1 MTIKRRDFLNGA
13 ALTIAA
19 GFVPWQLLRA
29 TEQINYP
36 PALTGLRGSHVGSFE
51 VAHQLGWERR
61 EFATDDLPQ
70 YEAYDLVVVGAGISG
85 LAAAWFYRERFP
97 QARILLLDNHDDF
110 GGHAKRNEF
119 RAGDRLLLGY
129 GGSESLD
136 SPKANFS
143 REVQRLL
150 TALGIKLERFEQAFQ
165 HHLYGDLDS
174 AVFFDQQTFGEDRLV
189 VGEPEADSG
198 NKADWANFFE
208 HFPLPEADRK
218 ALLALHA
225 GEQNY
230 LAALPAD
237 KREAYLD
244 RLSYQDYLKRHVGLS
259 DRAIAYFQ
267 QRSCDEYGYRIDFL
281 PASYARYAGYP
292 GFAGLELE
300 EDDSA
305 AEEPY
310 IYHFPDGNAG
320 VARLLVRDLIPAV
333 AAGRGMED
341 VVLAAFDYSRLDRPE
356 HAVRLRLSSTAVSVG
371 NRDGGVDVGYSQAG
385 QLYRVRARHTVL
397 ACYNMLIPYILR
409 DLPPPQ
415 AQALAQNVKLPMV
428 YANVLIRNWQSWIE
442 LGIQEVYAPGMPF
455 SLIKLDYP
463 VDLGGYQAPRD
474 PQQPICLHLVH
485 VPHAAG
491 VGPDLRTQA
500 RAARMQIYTT
510 TFAQYEAQLR
520 DQLQRVLGGGGFEH
534 QRDILAI
541 TVNRWPHG
549 YSYYSNPLFDGPD
562 GGVAAMQRAR
572 QPLGAVSI
580 ANADAGWDPY
590 LHGAVDQAWR
600 AVSELE

>member
-29 TEQINYP
+29 EQISYP
-36 PALTGLRGSHVGSFE
+36 PALTGLRGSHAGSFE
-51 VAHQLGWERR
+51 VAHQLAWERKV
-61 EFATDDLPQ
+61 FATDNLRQ
-70 YEAYDLVVVGAGISG
+70 HEEYDLVVVGAGISG
-85 LAAAWFYRERFP
+85 LAAAWFYRERHP

-119 RAGDRLLLGY
+119 RAGGRLLLGY

-143 REVQRLL
+143 AEVHRLL
-150 TALGIKLERFEQAFQ
+150 KALGIKLERFHQAFQ
-165 HHLYGDLDS
+165 HRLYDDLDS
-174 AVFFDQQTFGEDRLV
+174 AVFFDQQTFGEDRLA
-189 VGEPEADSG
+189 VGEPDAGSAH
-198 NKADWANFFE
+198 KADWAGFIQR
-208 HFPLPEADRK
+208 FPLPETDRA
-218 ALLALHA
+218 ALLALYT

-230 LAALPAD
+230 LQALPVD
-237 KREAYLD
+237 EREAYLD
-244 RLSYQDYLKRHVGLS
+244 SLSYHDYLKRHVGLS
-259 DRAIAYFQ
+259 DTAIAYFQ
-267 QRSCDEYGYRIDFL
+267 QRSSDEYGYRIDFL

-300 EDDSA
+300 EDDSGA
-305 AEEPY
+305 DEPY

-333 AAGRGMED
+333 AAGRDMDD

-356 HAVRLRLSSTAVSVG
+356 HAVRLRLSSTVVSVR
-371 NRDGGVDVGYSQAG
+371 NRDAGVDVGYSQAG

-397 ACYNMLIPYILR
+397 ACYNMLIPYILC
-409 DLPPPQ
+409 DLPSPQ

-428 YANVLIRNWQSWIE
+428 YANVVIRNWQSWVE

-455 SLIKLDYP
+455 CLMKLDYP

-474 PQQPICLHLVH
+474 PQQPICLHLVQ
-485 VPHAAG
+485 VPHAPG
-491 VGPDLRTQA
+491 IGPDLRTQA
-500 RAARMQIYTT
+500 RAARMQIYST

-520 DQLQRVLGGGGFEH
+520 DQLQRVLGGGGFEQ

-541 TVNRWPHG
+541 TINRWPHG

-562 GGVAAMQRAR
+562 GGGAVMRRAR
-572 QPLGAVSI
+572 QPLGAVTI

-600 AVSELE
+600 AVNELG